1 MPADFSAQVI
11 TQLAVSKMFLV
22 LQATAKHGKA
32 KAHHSL
38 SETSSESCS
47 SQARPLGLVVL
58 QNWPENWLQSQI
70 CQQMGG
76 KTSAG

>member
-1 MPADFSAQVI
+1 
-11 TQLAVSKMFLV
+11 MFLV
-22 LQATAKHGKA
+22 LQATAKHGEA

-38 SETSSESCS
+38 SGTSSESCS
-47 SQARPLGLVVL
+47 PQAGPPGLVLL
-58 QNWPENWLQSQI
+58 QNWQEDWLQSQV